1 MSDSLSEL
9 EFSEV
14 NAEIPRRVHFDGL
27 TIKVLSGA
35 LLTFLAG
42 LAVLLWIAHGALTG
56 LRTRDILRSNGQLT
70 YGEITKVSAN
80 RGGEDVRYTFP
91 VDGVLY
97 SGRAEMGAAGYT
109 VPADSKK
116 IPLRYLPSDPR
127 VNQPVKWQWFSVW
140 DFFPF
145 LLLLTF
151 IAIAA
156 KVMIVAFR
164 LRTLAR
170 MGLVVAGKVVGC
182 APNKKLFTVYY
193 EFAAEGK
200 TVIEGSCDLL
210 DEYEMESAIPVI
222 YLRSNPKR
230 NNRYPISGFRTEE

>member
-9 EFSEV
+9 KFSEV

-42 LAVLLWIAHGALTG
+42 LALLLWIAHGALTG

-70 YGEITKVSAN
+70 YGEITKVSVN

-97 SGRAEMGAAGYT
+97 SGHAEMEAAEYT
-109 VPADSKK
+109 VPGNSKE

-127 VNQPVKWQWFSVW
+127 VNQPVKWQWVSVW

-145 LLLLTF
+145 VLLLAF
-151 IAIAA
+151 MAIAA
-156 KVMIVAFR
+156 RVMILAFR
-164 LRTLAR
+164 LGMLVR
-170 MGLVVAGKVVGC
+170 MGLVVAGKVIGC

-193 EFAAEGK
+193 EFAAGDK
-200 TVIEGSCDLL
+200 TVIEGSSDLV
-210 DEYEMESAIPVI
+210 DEYEVGTSIPVV
-222 YLRSNPKR
+222 YLPSNPKR
-230 NNRYPISGFRTEE
+230 NNRYPINGFRTEE